1 MVSARDDTLEHTKPR
16 AKLPVIKRPTKVRNV
31 RKKNTNRSKRIILC
45 FPLYWRSYVFLSNS
59 PSVALLYQP
68 SRTRQQKKPKDKPKR
83 PLSAYNFFFKEEREK
98 IIKVVL
104 AEDPSAVKQDPDDD
118 GFLDEETI
126 GRLKK
131 EGGKVSFEEMGK

>member
-1 MVSARDDTLEHTKPR
+1 MVSARDDVLDRAKPT
-16 AKLPVIKRPTKVRNV
+16 AKLPVIKRPTKVRQLSLEHV
-31 RKKNTNRSKRIILC
+31 PEIHPAWFLTLS
-45 FPLYWRSYVFLSNS
+45 FPLSWYFAFFL
-59 PSVALLYQP
+59 
-68 SRTRQQKKPKDKPKR
+68 QKKPKDKPKR

>member
-1 MVSARDDTLEHTKPR
+1 MKSCRSVSYTHSFDSCISHHLGS
-16 AKLPVIKRPTKVRNV
+16 I
-31 RKKNTNRSKRIILC
+31 S
-45 FPLYWRSYVFLSNS
+45 S
-59 PSVALLYQP
+59 
-68 SRTRQQKKPKDKPKR
+68 QKKPKDKPKR

-118 GFLDEETI
+118 GFLDAETI

>member
-1 MVSARDDTLEHTKPR
+1 M
-16 AKLPVIKRPTKVRNV
+16 
-31 RKKNTNRSKRIILC
+31 
-45 FPLYWRSYVFLSNS
+45 
-59 PSVALLYQP
+59 SV
-68 SRTRQQKKPKDKPKR
+68 QQKKPKDKPKR

-118 GFLDEETI
+118 GFLDAETI

>member
-1 MVSARDDTLEHTKPR
+1 MVGFNFDEVHVGSIFSQL
-16 AKLPVIKRPTKVRNV
+16 L
-31 RKKNTNRSKRIILC
+31 IIQ
-45 FPLYWRSYVFLSNS
+45 FVP
-59 PSVALLYQP
+59 A
-68 SRTRQQKKPKDKPKR
+68 QQKKPKDKPKR

-104 AEDPSAVKQDPDDD
+104 AEDPSKVKQDPEDD

-126 GRLKK
+126 ARLKK

>member
-1 MVSARDDTLEHTKPR
+1 M
-16 AKLPVIKRPTKVRNV
+16 
-31 RKKNTNRSKRIILC
+31 
-45 FPLYWRSYVFLSNS
+45 
-59 PSVALLYQP
+59 
-68 SRTRQQKKPKDKPKR
+68 
-83 PLSAYNFFFKEEREK
+83 SAYNFFFKEEREK

-104 AEDPSAVKQDPDDD
+104 AEEVVDGEPSTVKQDPDDE

>member
-1 MVSARDDTLEHTKPR
+1 MVFR
-16 AKLPVIKRPTKVRNV
+16 
-31 RKKNTNRSKRIILC
+31 RKSVC
-45 FPLYWRSYVFLSNS
+45 WFSYCCLY
-59 PSVALLYQP
+59 SVSLT
-68 SRTRQQKKPKDKPKR
+68 TRLTYTISEQKKPKDKPKR

-118 GFLDEETI
+118 GFLDAETI